1 MTRAHER
8 ISICV
13 LGGLTLCFAT
23 ANTLA
28 ADSPPK
34 APSTAVLPAP
44 VGPANPSGKPAA
56 VRFEPPLDSS
66 IPDNEFGKLVRLGRA
81 IFTDTKKHAGQY
93 VGNDLRCSNCHLD
106 AGRLRDSAPL
116 WSAYVAYPQYRA
128 KTKEVDTFAER
139 LRGCFQYSMNGKAPP
154 LGSEPLVALEVYSYW
169 MATGAPVNTKLQGGG
184 YPRLS
189 PAAQQPDYARGQAV
203 YTERCTLCHGA
214 NGEGQKAGTAQ
225 VFPPLWGARSFN
237 WGAGMHQINNA
248 AGFIKANMPL
258 GLGGTL
264 TDQQAWD
271 VAFFMNA
278 HERPQDPRYTG
289 SVAETRKKF
298 HDAPDS
304 LYGIVV
310 NGHLLGSGALPVQKM
325 SRIEGARSK

>member
-1 MTRAHER
+1 MTRSLSPNLLSA
-8 ISICV
+8 V
-13 LGGLTLCFAT
+13 AGGAIAL
-23 ANTLA
+23 LA
-28 ADSPPK
+28 AAVAAAQGAASVPPGGTI
-34 APSTAVLPAP
+34 PDQP
-44 VGPANPSGKPAA
+44 GPAGAGGTKAQPAA
-56 VRFEPPLDSS
+56 FQPPPESA

-81 IFTDTKKHAGQY
+81 VFTDTRNHAGAF

-116 WSAYVAYPQYRA
+116 WAAYVAYPQYRA

-139 LRGCFQYSMNGKAPP
+139 LRGCFQFSMNGKAPP
-154 LGSEPLVALEVYSYW
+154 LGSQTLVALEVYSYW

-184 YPRLS
+184 YPKLKA
-189 PAAQQPDYARGQAV
+189 PPQKPDFARGQAV
-203 YTERCTLCHGA
+203 YAANCALCHGQE
-214 NGEGQKAGTAQ
+214 GEGQRAAGVQ

-258 GLGGTL
+258 GLAGSL
-264 TDQQAWD
+264 SDQDAWD
-271 VAFFMNA
+271 VAYFMDA

-289 SVAETRKKF
+289 SVGETRQKF
-298 HDAPDS
+298 HDSPES

-310 NGHLLGSGALPVQKM
+310 NGHLLGSSAGAAKAAKGVR
-325 SRIEGARSK
+325 SR